1 MVLKLLR
8 AVELALLFLLLPL
21 LYVLDILAVPVLLML
36 ALFTVICC
44 VILLRDP
51 AFDRKRLC
59 NSGGFRARLPVMLR
73 GFAVNAVVITLAV
86 IVFDPDLL
94 FAFLRRAPA
103 IWAIVMVFYPLVSVY
118 PQELVYRA
126 FFFHR
131 YRILFPKRWMM
142 MAASTAVFGYT
153 HIVFENPLA
162 VVMTLIGGWL
172 FARTY
177 ERSRSVLACT
187 VEHALYG
194 CFIFTIGL
202 GLHFYHG
209 AVR

>member
-1 MVLKLLR
+1 
-8 AVELALLFLLLPL
+8 
-21 LYVLDILAVPVLLML
+21 LYVLNVLAVPVLLML
-36 ALFTVICC
+36 ALCTVICC

-51 AFDRKRLC
+51 TFDRKQLW
-59 NSGGFRARLPVMLR
+59 NSAGFRGRRAVMLR
-73 GFAVNAVVITLAV
+73 GFAINAVVITLAV
-86 IVFDPDLL
+86 VVFDRESL
-94 FAFLRRAPA
+94 FAFIRQAPA
-103 IWAIVMVFYPLVSVY
+103 IWAIIMVFYPLVSVY
-118 PQELVYRA
+118 PQELIYRA

-131 YRILFPKRWMM
+131 YRQLFPKRWTMI
-142 MAASTAVFGYT
+142 AASAAVFGYM